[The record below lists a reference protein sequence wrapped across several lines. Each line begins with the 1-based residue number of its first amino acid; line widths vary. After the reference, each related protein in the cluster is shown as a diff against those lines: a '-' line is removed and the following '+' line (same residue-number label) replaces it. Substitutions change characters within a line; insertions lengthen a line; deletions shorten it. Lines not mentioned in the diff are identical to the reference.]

1 MPIFKSDDERK
12 LLPRLKGKGSRV
24 NFIHRMLAAA
34 AGRET
39 VSVGEEIT
47 VPVDLALGHDGTSEA
62 FLSAWPS
69 EGRVALPARTV
80 FTLDHLLP
88 APTVAAREL
97 HRKLQ
102 EFARQHQIQL
112 FSRGEGVLHQVV
124 AERFTPAPGWII
136 AGADGHVATAGAFG
150 ALAFSLSPEDL
161 VPVLLSGKLTLKV
174 PAVYTIEV
182 SGTLSPPVSARDL
195 GLMLLGRLG
204 KGEVKGKILGLQ
216 GKGIW
221 GLTPAGKMSL
231 CNLIG
236 EMGAVTGLIIPSD
249 ETDRK
254 TYVDLK
260 VAGET
265 LEPMIACPPSPA
277 NVRPLREVAG
287 MPLTQVLVGGCA
299 SGRLEDMQELVNG
312 LAGGSVHPDIT
323 LLVVPASQGVV
334 HQMEKKGM
342 SRALREQGALLL
354 PPGCGPCP
362 GKHLGL
368 IAKGDRVLTTTV
380 RNTPGRMGSAEGEI
394 YLASPRA
401 AGAAAAA
408 GAISLFMHDAP
419 ASRREKPEV
428 KPISTEVD
436 GQIPR

>member
-1 MPIFKSDDERK
+1 MPILKSDDKRK
-12 LLPRLKGKGSRV
+12 LFSYLKGKGPRA

-47 VPVDLALGHDGTSEA
+47 IPVDLALGHDGTADA

-69 EGRVALPARTV
+69 GGSVALPARTV

-88 APTVAAREL
+88 APTVPAREL

-102 EFARQHQIQL
+102 EFARQHRIQL

-124 AERFTPAPGWII
+124 AERFTPSPGWII

-150 ALAFSLSPEDL
+150 ALAFSVSSEDL
-161 VPVLLSGKLTLKV
+161 VPVLLTGKLTLKV
-174 PAVYTIEV
+174 PHVYTVEV
-182 SGTLSPPVSARDL
+182 TGTLSPPVTARDL

-204 KGEVKGKILGLQ
+204 KGEVKGKAIGLQ
-216 GKGIW
+216 GKGVW
-221 GLTPAGKMSL
+221 RLTPAGKMSL
-231 CNLIG
+231 CNLMG
-236 EMGAVTGLIIPSD
+236 ETGAVTGLIIPPD
-249 ETDRK
+249 EADKATSA
-254 TYVDLK
+254 DLK

-265 LEPMIACPPSPA
+265 LEPMIACPPSPE
-277 NVRPLREVAG
+277 NVRPLREVVG
-287 MPLTQVLVGGCA
+287 TPLTQVLVGGCA
-299 SGRLEDMQELVNG
+299 SGRLEDMQELVKG
-312 LAGGSVHPDIT
+312 LAGRSVHSDII
-323 LLVVPASQGVV
+323 LLVVPASQDVV
-334 HQMEKKGM
+334 HQMEKKGL

-408 GAISLFMHDAP
+408 GAVSLFMRKPP
-419 ASRREKPEV
+419 ASRRGRPASKH
-428 KPISTEVD
+428 INT
-436 GQIPR
+436 